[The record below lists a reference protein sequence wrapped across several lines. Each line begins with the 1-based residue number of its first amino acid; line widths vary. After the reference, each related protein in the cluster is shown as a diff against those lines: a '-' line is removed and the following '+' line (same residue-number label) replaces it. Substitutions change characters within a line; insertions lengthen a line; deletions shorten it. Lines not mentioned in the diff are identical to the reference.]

1 MDLLCQNLRFS
12 FTFRCC
18 RLGLVSLAYLWQ
30 RDQADLLREMIDA
43 GVKAVL
49 IKVASMGIQ
58 ENWSLILGITSPITS
73 WFCQAWCRRSILVE
87 PQKTSTLNCTN
98 WYDNDYCLQCD
109 NQDISVSVFTEPAV
123 WDQCLWWRRWVWNL
137 HSRLPSISQGDHLVR
152 KS

>member
-1 MDLLCQNLRFS
+1 MIFIMDLLCQNLIFS

-58 ENWSLILGITSPITS
+58 ENNLIINLILGITSPITS
-73 WFCQAWCRRSILVE
+73 
-87 PQKTSTLNCTN
+87 
-98 WYDNDYCLQCD
+98 
-109 NQDISVSVFTEPAV
+109 
-123 WDQCLWWRRWVWNL
+123 
-137 HSRLPSISQGDHLVR
+137 
-152 KS
+152 